1 MPSKRVVQQPRETF
15 KDASNLS
22 ANENF
27 TSSSASASS
36 FQSNPRTGYLPT
48 PTVIDPDHTN
58 KRMNPDLQKT
68 DSLVLLSDG
77 DAPSPISP
85 IGFIP
90 TSDGPAS
97 YLTFVRQTREQ
108 TREATSRR
116 EVDKRLADTASEAAR
131 RIKEAQTAAAKS
143 LKLKAEEQQVQTA
156 VAQRALNA

>member
-1 MPSKRVVQQPRETF
+1 MPPKRVVQQPRETF

-36 FQSNPRTGYLPT
+36 FQSIPRTGYLPT
-48 PTVIDPDHTN
+48 LTVIDPDHTN
-58 KRMNPDLQKT
+58 KRMNPDLPKT

-97 YLTFVRQTREQ
+97 YSTFVRQTREQ
-108 TREATSRR
+108 TRELRKLTNVSPTQLLKQPVELKKHKCCCQKSR
-116 EVDKRLADTASEAAR
+116 T
-131 RIKEAQTAAAKS
+131 
-143 LKLKAEEQQVQTA
+143 
-156 VAQRALNA
+156 